1 MHIALSALRSGGNM
15 LKTNLKFALRN
26 FRKYKIFSF
35 INLTGLIIGIT
46 ASLLIF
52 MYVVNELSFENIHK
66 NRDRIYRVNTG
77 FGRGA
82 SEMIMAGANTALAP
96 AAESDIPGIEKA
108 TRFLPAKNINVK
120 YGEKHFKE
128 AGFFYADTSFFKIFT
143 FPLVKGNSTN
153 PLADPNSVVI
163 TETIANKIF
172 GKENPIG
179 KAIQCGDNDLVVTAV
194 AKDIPI
200 NTNVRWDYLAPFSLY
215 KKLNPASTDWQSFGN
230 CYTFL
235 LLQKNVSDAE
245 MGKKLNDLLIQNA
258 GKVMSD
264 FIKLYPQKLT
274 DIYLHSK
281 TIFEQGLTGNITY
294 IYLFSIVAVL
304 ILIIACFNFMNLSTS
319 RSIYRAKEVGVKKV
333 LGANKF
339 SLAKQFLSESF
350 LLTVFAVLISAV
362 LYEILYPML
371 SDFLGYKIAVQSIYS
386 IYFYIILITIILI
399 TGFVSGIYP
408 AFFLS
413 KFQPV
418 EALKGVANPGSAGAF
433 TRKVF
438 VVFQFTAS
446 IFLIIATVSIF
457 NQLNFMRDADLGF
470 DKSNLVLIDFPAS
483 SEGALAKYELLKN
496 KLLENPDIKDVC
508 GIYTLP
514 GVNNK
519 EMKSVKL
526 SQGDKD
532 NKVIRSI
539 GVDYNFI
546 STLGIHLI
554 SGRSFSEK
562 FSTDNDKSVIL
573 NESAVKYLRLKNPV
587 GTSIYVPGGKNGDKE
602 VKIIGVVK
610 DFHIA
615 SLKDKIDPFM
625 LYINP
630 ASYYTVVVKLLPD
643 QQSETMDYV
652 KNQWTKIFPNRKL
665 EYSFM
670 DQTYYQLYS
679 SEEKLAQLF
688 TIFSLLAIFVAC
700 LGLFGLS
707 VFTTEV
713 RTKEIGVRK
722 VLGAT
727 VTGIS
732 LMLSKQFIIWVLI
745 ANLFAWPLAFFA
757 VKQWLQNFAYRIDIG
772 WWVFVLAS
780 GIALVIAL
788 ATVSFQAIKL
798 AMANPVKSL
807 RYE

>member
-1 MHIALSALRSGGNM
+1 M
-15 LKTNLKFALRN
+15 LKINLKFAFRN
-26 FRKYKIFSF
+26 FRKYKVFSF

-46 ASLLIF
+46 ASLLIS

-66 NRDRIYRVNTG
+66 NRDRIYRVNSG
-77 FGRGA
+77 FGKGA

-96 AAESDIPGIEKA
+96 DAVSNIPGIEKA
-108 TRFLPAKNINVK
+108 TRFLPVKNINVN

-128 AGFFYADTSFFKIFT
+128 PGFFYADTSFLKIFT
-143 FPLVKGNSTN
+143 FQIVKGNSIN
-153 PLADPNSVVI
+153 PLARPNSVVI
-163 TETIANKIF
+163 TESIVNKIF
-172 GKENPIG
+172 GSENPIG
-179 KAIQCGDNDLVVTAV
+179 KTIHCGDNDLVVNAV

-200 NTNVRWDYLAPFSLY
+200 NTGVRWDYIAPFSLY
-215 KKLNPASTDWQSFGN
+215 EKLNPASTNWKSFGN

-235 LLQKNVSDAE
+235 LMQKNVSDADL
-245 MGKKLNDLLIQNA
+245 GKKLNELLVQNA
-258 GKVMSD
+258 GSVMSS

-274 DIYLHSK
+274 EIYLHPK
-281 TIFEQGLTGNITY
+281 TIFEPGLTGNITY
-294 IYLFSIVAVL
+294 VYLFSIVAFL
-304 ILIIACFNFMNLSTS
+304 ILIIACFNFMNLSVS

-339 SLAKQFLSESF
+339 GIARQFISESF
-350 LLTVFAVLISAV
+350 LLTVIAVLISAV

-371 SDFLGYKIAVQSIYS
+371 SDFLGYKIAVQSIYN
-386 IYFYIILITIILI
+386 IYFYIILIAIVLI

-418 EALKGVANPGSAGAF
+418 ETLKGIANPGSAGAF

-446 IFLIIATVSIF
+446 IFLIIATLAIF
-457 NQLNFMRDADLGF
+457 KQLNFMRNADLGF

-483 SEGALAKYELLKN
+483 SEGSPSKYKLLKSG
-496 KLLENPDIKDVC
+496 LLETPNIKDVC

-519 EMKSVKL
+519 EMQSVKL
-526 SQGDKD
+526 NQGDND
-532 NKVIRSI
+532 NIVIRTI
-539 GVDYNFI
+539 GVDYDFI
-546 STLGIHLI
+546 NTLGVHLI

-573 NESAVKYLRLKNPV
+573 NESAVKYLGLKNPV
-587 GTSIYVPGGKNGDKE
+587 GTSLYIPDGKEGDKE
-602 VKIIGVVK
+602 VKIIGVIK
-610 DFHIA
+610 DFNIA
-615 SLKDKIDPFM
+615 SLKEEIDPYF

-630 ASYYTVVVKLLPD
+630 ERYFNVAVKLLPN
-643 QQSETMDYV
+643 QQSKTIAFI
-652 KNQWTKIFPNRKL
+652 KGQWTKIFPDRKMD
-665 EYSFM
+665 YSYM
-670 DQTYYQLYS
+670 NQTYTQLYS
-679 SEEKLAQLF
+679 SEERLAQLF

-727 VTGIS
+727 ITGIS
-732 LMLSKQFIIWVLI
+732 LMLSKQFIRWVLI
-745 ANLFAWPLAFFA
+745 ANLFAWPLAFFV
-757 VKQWLQNFAYRIDIG
+757 VKKWLQNFAYRIELDWTTFVISS
-772 WWVFVLAS
+772 VNVLAVS
-780 GIALVIAL
+780 SL
-788 ATVSFQAIKL
+788 AIIIQIVKAAT
-798 AMANPVKSL
+798 ANPVKTL

>member
-1 MHIALSALRSGGNM
+1 M
-15 LKTNLKFALRN
+15 LKTNLKLALRT
-26 FRKYKIFSF
+26 FRKYRVFSF
-35 INLTGLIIGIT
+35 INLSGLVIGIT

-52 MYVVNELSFENIHK
+52 MYVVNELSFEDIHK

-77 FGRGA
+77 FGKGA
-82 SEMIMAGANTALAP
+82 SEMVMPGANTALAP
-96 AAESDIPGIEKA
+96 VAVTNIPGVENV
-108 TRFLPAKNINVK
+108 TRLLPVKNINVK

-128 AGFFYADTSFFKIFT
+128 GRFFYTDTSFHKIFT
-143 FPLVKGNSTN
+143 FPIVKGNSIN
-153 PLADPNSVVI
+153 PLSNLNSIVI
-163 TETIANKIF
+163 TESIANKIF

-179 KAIQCGDNDLVVTAV
+179 KTIVCGDNDLVVTAV
-194 AKDIPI
+194 ANDIPI
-200 NTNVRWDYLAPFSLY
+200 NTGIRWDYLAPFSLY
-215 KKLNPASTDWQSFGN
+215 EKLNPANTNWQSFGN

-235 LLQKNVSDAE
+235 LLQKNVSDADL
-245 MGKKLNDLLIQNA
+245 GRKLNDLLVQNA
-258 GKVMSD
+258 GEVMSS

-274 DIYLHSK
+274 DIYLHPK
-281 TIFEQGLTGNITY
+281 TIFEPGLTGNITY
-294 IYLFSIVAVL
+294 VYLFSIVAVL

-339 SLAKQFLSESF
+339 SIAKQFLSESF
-350 LLTVFAVLISAV
+350 LLTAIAVLISAV
-362 LYEILYPML
+362 LYEILYPVL
-371 SDFLGYKIAVQSIYS
+371 SNFLGYKIAVQSIYN
-386 IYFYIILITIILI
+386 IYFYLLLSTLILI

-408 AFFLS
+408 ALFLS
-413 KFQPV
+413 KFQPL
-418 EALKGVANPGSAGAF
+418 ETLKGLANPGSTGAF
-433 TRKVF
+433 IRKVF

-446 IFLIIATVSIF
+446 IFLIIATLSIF
-457 NQLNFMRDADLGF
+457 KQLNFMRNADLGF

-483 SEGALAKYELLKN
+483 SLGAPDKYKLLKYR
-496 KLLENPDIKDVC
+496 LLENPSIKDVC

-519 EMKSVKL
+519 EMQSIKL
-526 SQGDKD
+526 NQGDD
-532 NKVIRSI
+532 DSKVIRII

-546 STLGIHLI
+546 STLGVHLI

-562 FSTDNDKSVIL
+562 FGTDNNKSVIL
-573 NESAVKYLRLKNPV
+573 NESAAKYLGLKNPV
-587 GTSIYVPGGKNGDKE
+587 GTSLYKGDQE
-602 VKIIGVVK
+602 VKIVGVVK
-610 DFHIA
+610 DFHIT
-615 SLKDKIDPFM
+615 SLKEEIDPFL

-630 ASYYTVVVKLLPD
+630 ERYFTVAVKVLPN
-643 QQSETMDYV
+643 QLSKTVTYI
-652 KNQWTKIFPNRKL
+652 KNQWAKIFSDQKI

-670 DQTYYQLYS
+670 DQTYTQLYS
-679 SEEKLAQLF
+679 SEEKLAQLITF
-688 TIFSLLAIFVAC
+688 FSLLAIFVAC

-732 LMLSKQFIIWVLI
+732 LMLSKQFIIWILI
-745 ANLFAWPLAFFA
+745 SNLFAWPLAFFA
-757 VKQWLQNFAYRIDIG
+757 VKKWLQDFAYRIEIT
-772 WWVFVLAS
+772 WWMFAFAG

-788 ATVSFQAIKL
+788 ATVSFQAIK
-798 AMANPVKSL
+798 AATANPVETL

>member
-1 MHIALSALRSGGNM
+1 LR
-15 LKTNLKFALRN
+15 T
-26 FRKYKIFSF
+26 FRKYRVFSF
-35 INLTGLIIGIT
+35 INLSGLVIGIT

-52 MYVVNELSFENIHK
+52 MYVVNELSFEDIHK

-77 FGRGA
+77 FGKGA
-82 SEMIMAGANTALAP
+82 SEMVMPGANTALAP
-96 AAESDIPGIEKA
+96 VAVTNIPGVENV
-108 TRFLPAKNINVK
+108 TRLLPVKNINVK

-128 AGFFYADTSFFKIFT
+128 GRFFYTDTSFHKIFT
-143 FPLVKGNSTN
+143 FPIVKGNSIN
-153 PLADPNSVVI
+153 PLSNLNSIVI
-163 TETIANKIF
+163 TESIANKIF

-179 KAIQCGDNDLVVTAV
+179 KTIVCGDNDLVVTAV
-194 AKDIPI
+194 ANDIPI
-200 NTNVRWDYLAPFSLY
+200 NTGIRWDYLAPFSLY
-215 KKLNPASTDWQSFGN
+215 EKLNPANTNWQSFGN

-235 LLQKNVSDAE
+235 LLQKNVSDADL
-245 MGKKLNDLLIQNA
+245 GRKLNDLLVQNA
-258 GKVMSD
+258 GEVMSS

-274 DIYLHSK
+274 DIYLHPK
-281 TIFEQGLTGNITY
+281 TIFEPGLTGNITY
-294 IYLFSIVAVL
+294 VYLFSIVAVL

-339 SLAKQFLSESF
+339 SIAKQFLSESF
-350 LLTVFAVLISAV
+350 LLTAIAVLISAV
-362 LYEILYPML
+362 LYEILYPVL
-371 SDFLGYKIAVQSIYS
+371 SNFLGYKIAVQSIYN
-386 IYFYIILITIILI
+386 IYFYLLLSTLILI

-408 AFFLS
+408 ALFLS
-413 KFQPV
+413 KFQPL
-418 EALKGVANPGSAGAF
+418 ETLKGLANPGSTGAF
-433 TRKVF
+433 IRKVF

-446 IFLIIATVSIF
+446 IFLIIATLSIF
-457 NQLNFMRDADLGF
+457 KQLNFMRNADLGF

-483 SEGALAKYELLKN
+483 SLGAPDKYKLLKYR
-496 KLLENPDIKDVC
+496 LLENPSIKDVC

-519 EMKSVKL
+519 EMQSIKL
-526 SQGDKD
+526 NQGDD
-532 NKVIRSI
+532 DSKVIRII

-546 STLGIHLI
+546 STLGVHLI

-562 FSTDNDKSVIL
+562 FGTDNNKSVIL
-573 NESAVKYLRLKNPV
+573 NESAAKYLGLKNPV
-587 GTSIYVPGGKNGDKE
+587 GTSLYKGDQE
-602 VKIIGVVK
+602 VKIVGVVK
-610 DFHIA
+610 DFHIT
-615 SLKDKIDPFM
+615 SLKEEIDPFL

-630 ASYYTVVVKLLPD
+630 ERYFTVAVKVLPN
-643 QQSETMDYV
+643 QLSKTVTYI
-652 KNQWTKIFPNRKL
+652 KNQWAKIFSDQKI

-670 DQTYYQLYS
+670 DQTYTQLYS
-679 SEEKLAQLF
+679 SEEKLAQLITF
-688 TIFSLLAIFVAC
+688 FSLLAIFVAC

-732 LMLSKQFIIWVLI
+732 LMLSKQFIIWILI
-745 ANLFAWPLAFFA
+745 SNLFAWPLAFFA
-757 VKQWLQNFAYRIDIG
+757 VKKWLQDFAYRIEIT
-772 WWVFVLAS
+772 WWMFAFAG

-788 ATVSFQAIKL
+788 ATVSFQAIK
-798 AMANPVKSL
+798 AATANPVETL